1 MTGFLSYYQNFETA
15 SWEYQT
21 NFGGRIIPTKRAAT
35 GIPLRTGAM
44 PAMESVFFK
53 YKDEDAEEVKRYAKS
68 KEGVAEHEQEIEE
81 VRQERELHSAAEGLP
96 APSAPQIDEPN
107 TGLATPPAP
116 GEQSEGRGPGGDIPV
131 VIPPLPWEEEESVP
145 PEGRVLRKLPPP
157 SSAVRVE
164 PDSKRLRI
172 SEPEREGQPSSTS
185 RPTMIERRVERVHVG
200 GEDLCHLDEMVDV
213 ETLMIDE
220 GQEDIEDLGP
230 GALPEELWSDHPLT
244 NTPPQPS
251 AEVDEIARKVEEK
264 RLMRME
270 VIEKL
275 TPHEANLDALTTRF
289 VYDWR
294 IKTYVDEDGT
304 QRKRWLRR
312 ARLVARD
319 YALHKRD
326 DVYSP
331 ASGQHAPMPG

>member
-1 MTGFLSYYQNFETA
+1 M
-15 SWEYQT
+15 W
-21 NFGGRIIPTKRAAT
+21 
-35 GIPLRTGAM
+35 
-44 PAMESVFFK
+44 V
-53 YKDEDAEEVKRYAKS
+53 
-68 KEGVAEHEQEIEE
+68 
-81 VRQERELHSAAEGLP
+81 
-96 APSAPQIDEPN
+96 
-107 TGLATPPAP
+107 
-116 GEQSEGRGPGGDIPV
+116 
-131 VIPPLPWEEEESVP
+131 
-145 PEGRVLRKLPPP
+145 
-157 SSAVRVE
+157 
-164 PDSKRLRI
+164 
-172 SEPEREGQPSSTS
+172 
-185 RPTMIERRVERVHVG
+185 
-200 GEDLCHLDEMVDV
+200 DLYHLDEVVDV